1 MPACCLHRQSTTC
14 PNGSIN
20 ARASPMES
28 CEYTH
33 TSRLLRTLTVRS
45 CGMGGLFGAILPPI
59 FSACLERF
67 GYKVTIIGWSIV
79 VIIST
84 GAGAAC
90 IRSRCTSQPP
100 VKPSTSD
107 FGFLRSPL
115 FWILS
120 IATLV
125 QGLAHYVPS
134 IYLPSYAQDFGMSA
148 SKGSLVLSMLNV
160 ATAIGQ
166 PLQGMLA

>member
-1 MPACCLHRQSTTC
+1 
-14 PNGSIN
+14 
-20 ARASPMES
+20 
-28 CEYTH
+28 
-33 TSRLLRTLTVRS
+33 
-45 CGMGGLFGAILPPI
+45 MGGLFGAIPPPI
-59 FSACLERF
+59 FNACLHKF

-90 IRSRCTSQPP
+90 IRSRSTNQPSA
-100 VKPSTSD
+100 KASTSD
-107 FGFLRSPL
+107 FGFFRSPL
-115 FWILS
+115 FCILS
-120 IATLV
+120 IATLI

-134 IYLPSYAQDFGMSA
+134 IYLPSYAHDFGMSA
-148 SKGSLVLSMLNV
+148 SNGSLVLSMLNV